1 MAEKTVEQ
9 RCYEALKARGVT
21 FAAAESCTGGLIA
34 KRITD
39 VPGASGVFMGGVV
52 SYTNI
57 VKHRVLGVPA
67 DMLEEYG
74 AVSAPVARAMA
85 EGARKATTADCAVSV
100 TGVAG
105 PDRDERGNPV
115 GTVFIG
121 FSSPKETI
129 AERFDFGEKIRA
141 EIREEAADEAF
152 KLLEEKWKEAE
163 KNKIKE
169 ETDMRRKNTA
179 QLLAALLAALTLLV
193 SGCGEKQEASDGAP
207 DEPLMREEDLT
218 VEPQP
223 DANFTLELPDGF
235 LSLGADYEPNG
246 KTENTTY
253 DSDGMLPYDFARH
266 YDADAQLV
274 VGTDYYPET
283 GREVIS
289 YLRTSAVGVGTPRG
303 VKVGDSEKALLTE
316 YPEALYCIAADES
329 ELYDGYSDEGGYSEP
344 AYDFDRAYVWQPQTP
359 QDDGN
364 YDVRD
369 IAFYLK
375 DGTVSAITMTKPY
388 AFRFAYGVD
397 RDAALRLADE
407 NRAQLCGK

>member
-1 MAEKTVEQ
+1 
-9 RCYEALKARGVT
+9 
-21 FAAAESCTGGLIA
+21 
-34 KRITD
+34 
-39 VPGASGVFMGGVV
+39 
-52 SYTNI
+52 
-57 VKHRVLGVPA
+57 
-67 DMLEEYG
+67 
-74 AVSAPVARAMA
+74 
-85 EGARKATTADCAVSV
+85 
-100 TGVAG
+100 
-105 PDRDERGNPV
+105 
-115 GTVFIG
+115 
-121 FSSPKETI
+121 
-129 AERFDFGEKIRA
+129 
-141 EIREEAADEAF
+141 
-152 KLLEEKWKEAE
+152 
-163 KNKIKE
+163 
-169 ETDMRRKNTA
+169 MRRRSTA
-179 QLLAALLAALTLLV
+179 LPLSALLAALTLLA
-193 SGCGEKQEASDGAP
+193 SGCGEKQQTPDGAP
-207 DEPLMREEDLT
+207 DEPLMQEEDLT
-218 VEPQP
+218 IEPQP
-223 DANFTLELPDGF
+223 DANFTLELPNGF

-303 VKVGDSEKALLTE
+303 VK
-316 YPEALYCIAADES
+316 
-329 ELYDGYSDEGGYSEP
+329 GGYSEP

-397 RDAALRLADE
+397 RDAALRLAEE
-407 NRAQLCGK
+407 NRSALCGQ